1 MLRGWSWLCGETA
14 RPAPLKRPPALPTF
28 LAWQEFTSHVRI
40 AGRLPSRTPP
50 LALRRAAA
58 PARSNPMVM
67 EAQVSFR
74 VLSAAHRCQKE
85 PGSART
91 FWGVDKGQENGRRM
105 PTLAQDPADYVLR
118 APAGGSGSQSY
129 STKVHSCVLIGQ
141 PCTPVGTRG

>member
-40 AGRLPSRTPP
+40 ADRLFARPP
-50 LALRRAAA
+50 PPALRRPAAL
-58 PARSNPMVM
+58 ARCSPTVM
-67 EAQVSFR
+67 EAQVSFCVPCAVHKLQK
-74 VLSAAHRCQKE
+74 VLDK
-85 PGSART
+85 ART
-91 FWGVDKGQENGRRM
+91 LRGVDRGQANERKM
-105 PTLAQDPADYVLR
+105 PTLARDPADYVLR